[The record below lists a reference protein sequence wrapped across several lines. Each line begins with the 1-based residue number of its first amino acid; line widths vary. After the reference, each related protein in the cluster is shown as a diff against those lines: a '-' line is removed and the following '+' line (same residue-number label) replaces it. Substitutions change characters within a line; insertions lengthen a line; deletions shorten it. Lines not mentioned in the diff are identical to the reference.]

1 MDLLGLDPLQ
11 TKVITFVIYTIY
23 TILSN
28 HNSATISIWKANR
41 ERGKVQKKYILDRG
55 LTRETKKNL
64 TLTDPLWKGEESM
77 IFMYIEYWWKE
88 EKRDIWW
95 LKRIELKVEGRWD
108 KNKEDSV
115 TRFWHS
121 WPPPNVWLVSEW
133 LIYEEL
139 G

>member
-64 TLTDPLWKGEESM
+64 TLTDPL
-77 IFMYIEYWWKE
+77 
-88 EKRDIWW
+88 
-95 LKRIELKVEGRWD
+95 
-108 KNKEDSV
+108 
-115 TRFWHS
+115 
-121 WPPPNVWLVSEW
+121 
-133 LIYEEL
+133 
-139 G
+139 